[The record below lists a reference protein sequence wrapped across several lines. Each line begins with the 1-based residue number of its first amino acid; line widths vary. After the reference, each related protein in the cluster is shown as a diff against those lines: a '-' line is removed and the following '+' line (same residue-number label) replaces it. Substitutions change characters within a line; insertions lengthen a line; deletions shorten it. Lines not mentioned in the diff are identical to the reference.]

1 MATFILT
8 FLILALA
15 LAGLG
20 LGLFFG
26 RKAPAGSCGGLA
38 CVPGAAC
45 FGCRKRKGS
54 SR

>member
-8 FLILALA
+8 FLLLLLA

-26 RKAPAGSCGGLA
+26 RGAPAGSCGGLA
-38 CVPGAAC
+38 CIPGADCA
-45 FGCRKRKGS
+45 GCPRHKGAEQ
-54 SR
+54 